1 LVGFDGKETYHA
13 YHKSPGRSTF
23 GKIVGGALAVA
34 STAMTVGMSAKAG
47 ANRSAYGS
55 INDLNSYNDYGKEA
69 KRAADMFSDIA
80 SASFDYLSTRFKA
93 SAATENAQFI
103 LTNLDGGAGLVKL
116 NKDTGEIEKEILLKD
131 KKPEYE
137 VDEFGGFLF
146 YKANDQTIYAYNL
159 KK

>member
-1 LVGFDGKETYHA
+1 
-13 YHKSPGRSTF
+13 
-23 GKIVGGALAVA
+23 
-34 STAMTVGMSAKAG
+34 
-47 ANRSAYGS
+47 
-55 INDLNSYNDYGKEA
+55 
-69 KRAADMFSDIA
+69 MFSNIA

-103 LTNLDGGAGLVKL
+103 LTNLNGGTGLVKL
-116 NKDTGEIEKEILLKD
+116 NKDTGDIEKEILLKD